1 METVLVNGKIVMENH
16 QFPGLDVDA
25 IYAKARE
32 VAARV
37 WKTVDKIA
45 P

>member
-1 METVLVNGKIVMENH
+1 MENH
-16 QFPGLDVDA
+16 RFPNLDVPE

-37 WKTVDKIA
+37 WKVVDKIA